1 MTAFLFRYTLGGYRG
16 YLLSISLLYILLSS
30 FFTKVRFP
38 CVGFPC
44 VGKTY
49 VGFSHVVDYYLPRAR
64 AKERSGSKYPLN
76 GWSIISPCVG
86 EHVLLVSPCVKRKV
100 SSPVS
105 ARCWSL
111 FFERAITFAQVWVK
125 VNPMACMLPVSR
137 CAWINMFQLWSYQF
151 GNSVSMQGLTEG
163 MCYNINNVSMRKGVY
178 TKCTPPSSFI
188 FIVVAKQN

>member
-1 MTAFLFRYTLGGYRG
+1 MVSIEMTAFLFRYTLGGYRG

-100 SSPVS
+100 SSPASTRMGTGYQNGSRDINRYHLPRVRVVGRS
-105 ARCWSL
+105 FLSGQLLSL
-111 FFERAITFAQVWVK
+111 KFEQKLI
-125 VNPMACMLPVSR
+125 
-137 CAWINMFQLWSYQF
+137 LWPIRF
-151 GNSVSMQGLTEG
+151 L
-163 MCYNINNVSMRKGVY
+163 
-178 TKCTPPSSFI
+178 
-188 FIVVAKQN
+188 